1 MSRSVVITDWSAGA
15 NNIAPADRLPERSV
29 RKAVNVDPTPGGT
42 MVLRAGYEQ
51 VYAGLNV
58 RGVLALR
65 DKLLV
70 ADGESLVEYDVTR
83 NSHRVI
89 RQIAGAGVFAG
100 DTHAGVLYFC
110 TENECLQY
118 DGQDVTTWGV
128 PDVLV
133 QPNVYSSSGGSLQ
146 PGYYNVAVTHTDAM
160 GREGGTDR
168 PVVVY
173 VEESGAINIDMP
185 TPADGCVLN
194 LYVGSV
200 NGGSLYLQGV
210 YESAQTVTIGL
221 VRDDTQRAGTI
232 LMRAPQPGSIVTSHN
247 GVVFIANGK
256 LLVGTAPMRPHM
268 VDRTRLFF
276 QFPANVN
283 AVMSA
288 GGLFVSADK
297 SYVLTNVESTTPSQD
312 TVLEFP
318 AIQGTSV
325 ILPDGRGAWM
335 TQYGQAITNGQTLEL
350 VNRPTFT
357 VGERERGAAGVVE
370 NNGNQMIVT
379 STKGGNG
386 PGGLAAAD
394 YFFGEVLNP

>member
-1 MSRSVVITDWSAGA
+1 
-15 NNIAPADRLPERSV
+15 
-29 RKAVNVDPTPGGT
+29 
-42 MVLRAGYEQ
+42 MVLRSGYER
-51 VYAGLNV
+51 VYEGSNV

-70 ADGESLVEYDVTR
+70 ADGESLVEFDTQTNR
-83 NSHRVI
+83 SRVI

-100 DTHAGVLYFC
+100 DIHAGVLYFC

-118 DGQDVTTWGV
+118 DGQDVIMWGV
-128 PDVLV
+128 PDVLA
-133 QPNVYSSSGGSLQ
+133 QPNVYSGSGGALQ
-146 PGYYNVAVTHTDAM
+146 HGYYNVAVTHTDDM

-173 VEESGAINIDMP
+173 VEAAGSISVDLP
-185 TPADGCVLN
+185 TPAAGCVLN

-210 YESAQTVTIGL
+210 YESAQTVTVGA
-221 VRDDTQRAGTI
+221 VRDDTQRAGTV

-247 GVVFIANGK
+247 GVVFISNGK
-256 LLVGTAPMRPHM
+256 VLAGTAPMRPHL

-276 QFPANVN
+276 QFPADVN

-297 SYVLTNVESTTPSQD
+297 SYVLTNVETTTPSQD

-335 TQYGQAITNGQTLEL
+335 TQYGQAVTNGQTLEL

-357 VGERERGAAGVVE
+357 VGDRERGAAGVVE
-370 NNGNQMIVT
+370 NNGNQMIIT